1 MKSKNFLEKFNF
13 KKKLIFIIG
22 GSGLI
27 GSAIS
32 KNFISLGAKIVI
44 VDFKNSKKKL
54 KNVNYYNLDK
64 KNDYDDDIFLN
75 KLFNNYGCP
84 DIFINASYPRTKDW
98 ASNSFKNIKPF
109 SMKKNVDM
117 HLNFFCWSTR
127 VVAENMKKK
136 KKKGKIILLNS
147 IYGIRGQ
154 DQNIYINT
162 NMSENMTY
170 SIIKGGIT
178 NFVRQAGS
186 YFGRYNIQ
194 INSII
199 SGGVKGHVSGISKSQ
214 NKNFIRNY
222 SKKCPMKRLAQPEEI
237 ANLVTYLS
245 SDASD
250 YINASNIVID
260 GGITAI

>member
-22 GSGLI
+22 GNGLL
-27 GSAIS
+27 GNSIS

-44 VDFKNSKKKL
+44 IDYKNSKKKL
-54 KNVNYYNLDK
+54 RNVNYYHLDK
-64 KNDYDDDIFLN
+64 KDDYNDEAFIDQLV
-75 KLFNNYGCP
+75 KVYGCP
-84 DIFINASYPRTKDW
+84 DVFINASYPRTKDW
-98 ASNSFKNIKPF
+98 ALNSFKSVKSF
-109 SMKKNVDM
+109 SMKKNIDI
-117 HLNFFCWSTR
+117 HLNFFCWSAR
-127 VVAENMKKK
+127 AIAENMKKK

-154 DQNIYINT
+154 DQNIYKNT

-186 YFGRYNIQ
+186 YFGKYNIQ
-194 INSII
+194 INSVV
-199 SGGVKGHVSGISKSQ
+199 SGGVKGHVSGVSKSQ
-214 NKNFIRNY
+214 NKNFIKNY
-222 SKKCPMKRLAQPEEI
+222 SLKCPMKRLAQPEEI

-245 SDASD
+245 SDASS

-260 GGITAI
+260 GGITSI